1 MLVRE
6 EKEINGKMFVY
17 HYSNAK
23 KYILREDG
31 RKFVTALDLINTT
44 HIYTESNEDI
54 PPKEDP
60 QDSSAQGDV

>member
-23 KYILREDG
+23 KYILRDDG

-44 HIYTESNEDI
+44 HSYTESGEDL
-54 PPKEDP
+54 PPKPAPSQVE
-60 QDSSAQGDV
+60 Q